1 MLRTERHIITKK
13 HELYKQLDDLC
24 WKSKNLYN
32 QANYRIR
39 QEFINNKKWL
49 RYDELYDLLKNE
61 ECYTDL
67 GMSRLGQQILRLLD
81 KNWVAFFTIIKDWSK
96 HKEKYKGRPKL
107 PKYKNI
113 ENGRNICIFPSV
125 REKYNYII
133 LPKILGS
140 YKLFSKLNG
149 KAKQLRIIPRNS
161 YYIIEIVKEIGY
173 KDLQTDN
180 NKYLS
185 IDLGI
190 DNLATMVNNIGLK
203 PVIANGKGLKSIN
216 KYYNKKISYYKSTLE
231 KMNHKKTSKRIDNLW
246 LKRNN
251 KINNYLH
258 NTSRYIVN
266 YCNNNNIN
274 TIIIGKN
281 DGWKNNSN
289 LGKVNN
295 QTFVQIPFDRL
306 IQQIQHKAE
315 ELGINVELI
324 EESYTSGTSFLD
336 GELPSKEYYNKSRRI
351 KRGLFKTNTGK
362 LINSDV
368 NGSLQI
374 MVKYLNVSSD
384 DVVISLGKLSNI
396 QEVLG
401 LVANPVK
408 VNF

>member
-1 MLRTERHIITKK
+1 MVYETTANDKLEDNKRYIGVDIGVDNFGTVGSNFKK
-13 HELYKQLDDLC
+13 
-24 WKSKNLYN
+24 
-32 QANYRIR
+32 A
-39 QEFINNKKWL
+39 FIL
-49 RYDELYDLLKNE
+49 
-61 ECYTDL
+61 
-67 GMSRLGQQILRLLD
+67 
-81 KNWVAFFTIIKDWSK
+81 
-96 HKEKYKGRPKL
+96 
-107 PKYKNI
+107 
-113 ENGRNICIFPSV
+113 
-125 REKYNYII
+125 
-133 LPKILGS
+133 
-140 YKLFSKLNG
+140 
-149 KAKQLRIIPRNS
+149 
-161 YYIIEIVKEIGY
+161 
-173 KDLQTDN
+173 
-180 NKYLS
+180 
-185 IDLGI
+185 
-190 DNLATMVNNIGLK
+190 
-203 PVIANGKGLKSIN
+203 NGKGLKSIN

-306 IQQIQHKAE
+306 IQQIQYKAE

>member
-133 LPKILGS
+133 LPKILDS

-306 IQQIQHKAE
+306 IQQIQYKAE

-324 EESYTSGTSFLD
+324 EESYTSGTSFLT
-336 GELPSKEYYNKSRRI
+336 I
-351 KRGLFKTNTGK
+351 
-362 LINSDV
+362 
-368 NGSLQI
+368 
-374 MVKYLNVSSD
+374 SSA
-384 DVVISLGKLSNI
+384 I
-396 QEVLG
+396 
-401 LVANPVK
+401 P
-408 VNF
+408 

>member
-1 MLRTERHIITKK
+1 
-13 HELYKQLDDLC
+13 
-24 WKSKNLYN
+24 
-32 QANYRIR
+32 
-39 QEFINNKKWL
+39 
-49 RYDELYDLLKNE
+49 
-61 ECYTDL
+61 
-67 GMSRLGQQILRLLD
+67 
-81 KNWVAFFTIIKDWSK
+81 
-96 HKEKYKGRPKL
+96 
-107 PKYKNI
+107 
-113 ENGRNICIFPSV
+113 
-125 REKYNYII
+125 
-133 LPKILGS
+133 
-140 YKLFSKLNG
+140 
-149 KAKQLRIIPRNS
+149 
-161 YYIIEIVKEIGY
+161 
-173 KDLQTDN
+173 
-180 NKYLS
+180 
-185 IDLGI
+185 
-190 DNLATMVNNIGLK
+190 MVNNIGLK

-306 IQQIQHKAE
+306 IQQIQYKTE
-315 ELGINVELI
+315 EVGINVILT

-336 GELPSKEYYNKSRRI
+336 NESPIKENYNKKRRI
-351 KRGLFKTNTGK
+351 KRGLFRSNEGK

-374 MVKYLNVSSD
+374 MKKVIGDVINYDHGCNLNNQP
-384 DVVISLGKLSNI
+384 I
-396 QEVLG
+396 LG
-401 LVANPVK
+401 LVFNPIK
-408 VNF
+408 VIF

>member
-81 KNWVAFFTIIKDWSK
+81 KNWVAFFAAIKDWSK

-125 REKYNYII
+125 REKDNYII

-161 YYIIEIVKEIGY
+161 YYIIEVVKEIGY

-185 IDLGI
+185 VDLGI

-216 KYYNKKISYYKSTLE
+216 KYYE
-231 KMNHKKTSKRIDNLW
+231 R
-246 LKRNN
+246 
-251 KINNYLH
+251 
-258 NTSRYIVN
+258 
-266 YCNNNNIN
+266 
-274 TIIIGKN
+274 
-281 DGWKNNSN
+281 
-289 LGKVNN
+289 LG
-295 QTFVQIPFDRL
+295 DL
-306 IQQIQHKAE
+306 
-315 ELGINVELI
+315 
-324 EESYTSGTSFLD
+324 
-336 GELPSKEYYNKSRRI
+336 
-351 KRGLFKTNTGK
+351 
-362 LINSDV
+362 
-368 NGSLQI
+368 
-374 MVKYLNVSSD
+374 
-384 DVVISLGKLSNI
+384 
-396 QEVLG
+396 
-401 LVANPVK
+401 
-408 VNF
+408 